1 MAPST
6 LITFK
11 GKLVWTGLILFGA
24 VWMFVLGIM
33 VGRGTAPI
41 PKVLPH
47 FENEI
52 EEGKIAGE
60 TESTDS
66 GLKQDLVYPE
76 ELKNPTPYKPVKPV
90 ERKTTTAEKPKPKVD
105 ESQKAASVQANE
117 ATQRAASKPV
127 EPKQATP
134 AEPLK
139 KPEKEPIKP
148 SNQAKGQYTVQI
160 AALKSVQ
167 SAEKLVQELRSKGF
181 EAYQI
186 RSQSENN
193 TVWYRVRVGA
203 YRNRSDAEKAL
214 SGLNQKNVKG
224 LVLQVP

>member
-1 MAPST
+1 
-6 LITFK
+6 
-11 GKLVWTGLILFGA
+11 
-24 VWMFVLGIM
+24 MFVLGIM

-52 EEGKIAGE
+52 EERKIAGE
-60 TESTDS
+60 AETSDS
-66 GLKQDLVYPE
+66 GLKQDLAYPE
-76 ELKNPTPYKPVKPV
+76 ELKNPTPHKPIKPV
-90 ERKTTTAEKPKPKVD
+90 ERKTTITEKPKPKAD
-105 ESQKAASVQANE
+105 EPQTTASAQANGSTQKAAS
-117 ATQRAASKPV
+117 TPV
-127 EPKQATP
+127 EPKQPTP
-134 AEPLK
+134 AEPIK
-139 KPEKEPIKP
+139 KPEKESTGP
-148 SNQAKGQYTVQI
+148 SNQANGQYTVQI

-167 SAEKLVQELRSKGF
+167 KRGKTRQELRSKGF

-193 TVWYRVRVGA
+193 TIWYRVRVGA
-203 YRNRSDAEKAL
+203 FRTRSDAEKAL